1 MKRLGR
7 HFAFVAVLMVCLA
20 LGTGPV
26 QAAGGI
32 VTVSNGDS
40 KNVELVV
47 GDTGQIVPSVS
58 STGQEST
65 QTGWY
70 EDDEWVEN
78 DCEEEWDV
86 TPVRYSFTLEDT
98 SYWYDEHCIT
108 IDSNG
113 NFKAVQPGT
122 DCVAVEGYS
131 ASGRVVFEAEV
142 YFKVSLDMSQVSLE
156 KTKIKAYLFE
166 SPYSSGNKT
175 EYETAEVKIP
185 IKSPVVLDED
195 TQGLDLS
202 IKSSNSKVKL
212 YGYVSE
218 NKLCLSL
225 EAQKKCSITITITM
239 GGKEFQVQADL
250 QPVKRFVNSYLL
262 AKGKTKKLSLSG
274 YSGKIT
280 WSSTNPKVASV
291 SRSGV
296 VKGKTIGNVVITAK
310 LEDQRIG
317 CAVSVTTE
325 ALKKVCAK
333 GTYIYENWKY
343 SQPKRAQNGYY
354 DCSALVWKAYHPYT
368 KINFGTTYV
377 GCTAT
382 EAPWC
387 RDKGK
392 LMKGGFSTKKMQK
405 MQMYP
410 GDIVFKSS
418 DPKHPYTTTTHVEM
432 FTGYACTGY
441 DYNGK
446 PIVIDKWAARDPGYG
461 YSFEE
466 GSLWARPA
474 K

>member
-1 MKRLGR
+1 
-7 HFAFVAVLMVCLA
+7 
-20 LGTGPV
+20 
-26 QAAGGI
+26 
-32 VTVSNGDS
+32 
-40 KNVELVV
+40 
-47 GDTGQIVPSVS
+47 
-58 STGQEST
+58 
-65 QTGWY
+65 
-70 EDDEWVEN
+70 
-78 DCEEEWDV
+78 
-86 TPVRYSFTLEDT
+86 
-98 SYWYDEHCIT
+98 
-108 IDSNG
+108 
-113 NFKAVQPGT
+113 
-122 DCVAVEGYS
+122 
-131 ASGRVVFEAEV
+131 
-142 YFKVSLDMSQVSLE
+142 
-156 KTKIKAYLFE
+156 
-166 SPYSSGNKT
+166 
-175 EYETAEVKIP
+175 
-185 IKSPVVLDED
+185 
-195 TQGLDLS
+195 
-202 IKSSNSKVKL
+202 
-212 YGYVSE
+212 
-218 NKLCLSL
+218 
-225 EAQKKCSITITITM
+225 M